1 MMKSICSILLLLIF
15 VVQTDAQ
22 YLTAIQSKWADEFK
36 EWKIFTYD
44 ALSEQ
49 EGEGELNMKWQF
61 QNDWTEWDF
70 RIFDASGTIR
80 QKFND
85 DPSTWE
91 LQYLNELVTAK
102 TQWRDDFSEWR
113 ITDGPTT
120 LKLKSKWKNNI
131 NEWQIEDKTNG
142 NFYMFTSWEDDPREW
157 EIDDQ
162 LKENISP
169 AVKMMVSFL
178 ILFNSSPKI

>member
-1 MMKSICSILLLLIF
+1 MKSICSILLLLIF

>member
-1 MMKSICSILLLLIF
+1 MKSICSILLLLIF
-15 VVQTDAQ
+15 VVQTNAQ